1 MDERKKIDWAQQDK
15 KLRQLLEKKQT
26 LPTNHPLAWPS
37 WTKKSWPLKNSS
49 APTESSVPTNAFS
62 HNVAIS
68 STPEQV
74 ISAVCLKFPKQL
86 TASPEF

>member
-1 MDERKKIDWAQQDK
+1 
-15 KLRQLLEKKQT
+15 
-26 LPTNHPLAWPS
+26 
-37 WTKKSWPLKNSS
+37 
-49 APTESSVPTNAFS
+49 VPTNAFS